1 MSMVSSEFQ
10 SLNYFISFLQVHRYA
25 LQHVIDGNLIYLICR
40 SSYTGIGIHKLMD
53 DGTLGP
59 EKLVYGYPE
68 GAKINFVT
76 W

>member
-1 MSMVSSEFQ
+1 MLSPKYLPS
-10 SLNYFISFLQVHRYA
+10 YYSFHFWQVHYYA
-25 LQHVIDGNLIYLICR
+25 LQHVIIGNLINLICR

-59 EKLVYGYPE
+59 EKEVHGYPE